1 MNVKN
6 FGLAVLFA
14 AFAVGCSFKS
24 ARIPSAPI
32 PFAEADYS
40 VMGKTKAETCGA
52 YIFGIDWGHLFS
64 NQGASIPIAA
74 GGIGLPFIKNGNMEE
89 RRAMFMALEKMP
101 KATHLLDP
109 RFEGTVKGLIIGGRP
124 IFGERC
130 ATVHARGVRI
140 EEKPFSR
147 LND

>member
-6 FGLAVLFA
+6 IGLALAITVFA
-14 AFAVGCSFKS
+14 AACSFKN
-24 ARIPSAPI
+24 ARIPTAAI

-52 YIFGIDWGHLFS
+52 YIFGIDWGHLFT
-64 NQGASIPIAA
+64 NQGASLPVVGPAI
-74 GGIGLPFIKNGNMEE
+74 PFISGTGNREQ
-89 RRAMFMALEKMP
+89 RRALFMALEKMP
-101 KATHLLDP
+101 KATHLLEP
-109 RFEGTVKGLIIGGRP
+109 RFEGSVKGLIIAGTP

-130 ATVHARGVRI
+130 ATVHARGVRVD
-140 EEKPFSR
+140 EKPFSR

>member
-1 MNVKN
+1 MNIKHI
-6 FGLAVLFA
+6 GLALIFT
-14 AFAVGCSFKS
+14 AFASACTFKN
-24 ARIPSAPI
+24 ARIPTAAI
-32 PFAEADYS
+32 PFAEADYK

-64 NQGASIPIAA
+64 NQSAVAPVSGVPI
-74 GGIGLPFIKNGNMEE
+74 LPFIGGTNREQ

-101 KATHLLDP
+101 KATHLLEP
-109 RFEGTVKGLIIGGRP
+109 RFEGSVKGLILGGLP

-130 ATVHARGVRI
+130 ATVHARGVRV
-140 EEKPFSR
+140 EETPFSR